1 MKICNLF
8 RSKKIFVIPDWI
20 SCEIDLG
27 SDLRSQS
34 ISKKAFKTYMRLIKK
49 SDFGYAISKD
59 PLHFKFFYNNMYLPY
74 LSNRHGN
81 LGLEFSLERLK
92 RSFENG
98 ELLMIKD
105 GQEIIA
111 GVIIDYEVM
120 KNGIPRLTHLGIL
133 NGDFQYVKKGALNA
147 IYYYTI
153 EYLKKNKHKK
163 LSTGTT
169 RPFIYDGLTK
179 HKLYWGANI
188 VCETSTAFLLCILSH
203 KKCLKTFLLSNP
215 FICMDRNGLSLA
227 TFCEGN
233 SKEDKKFDKYRKKL
247 N

>member
-1 MKICNLF
+1 
-8 RSKKIFVIPDWI
+8 
-20 SCEIDLG
+20 
-27 SDLRSQS
+27 
-34 ISKKAFKTYMRLIKK
+34 
-49 SDFGYAISKD
+49 
-59 PLHFKFFYNNMYLPY
+59 MYLPY

-81 LGLEFSLERLK
+81 LGLETSLERMK

-98 ELLMIKD
+98 ELLLIKD
-105 GQEIIA
+105 GEDIIA
-111 GVIIDYEVM
+111 GVQIDYKIM
-120 KNGIPRLTHLGIL
+120 NGIPRTTQLGIL
-133 NGDFQYVKKGALNA
+133 SGDFHYVKKGALIA

-163 LSTGTT
+163 LSLGTT
-169 RPFIYDGLTK
+169 RPFINDGLLNF
-179 HKLYWGANI
+179 KLSWGANI